1 MTTAI
6 QTTLRAQLC
15 HALIAAGKTD
25 AKSIIGEVTALERF
39 ISGETQAVET
49 QAAKATTP
57 VEVAQSTTE
66 TQTSA
71 ETAPAETEV
80 EDNTVSFED
89 VKAALMQVAKK
100 SRAELQGILNHFGA
114 ANLSAIQSSDF
125 AAVVAMA
132 EKALETADA

>member
-1 MTTAI
+1 MTAAI

-25 AKSIIGEVTALERF
+25 AKSIIGEVTTLEQF

-71 ETAPAETEV
+71 ETAPAQV
-80 EDNTVSFED
+80 EENAVSFDD

-100 SRAELQGILNHFGA
+100 SRTELQEILNHFGA
-114 ANLSAIQSSDF
+114 ANLSAIQSKDF
-125 AAVVAMA
+125 AEVVRMA
-132 EKALETADA
+132 EQALETADV

>member
-1 MTTAI
+1 MTAAI

-25 AKSIIGEVTALERF
+25 AKSIIGEVTALEQF

-71 ETAPAETEV
+71 ETAPAQV
-80 EDNTVSFED
+80 EENAVSFDD

-100 SRAELQGILNHFGA
+100 SRTELQEILNHFGA
-114 ANLSAIQSSDF
+114 ANLSAIQSKDF
-125 AAVVAMA
+125 AEVVRMA
-132 EKALETADA
+132 EQALETADV